1 MQKRCLPENYL
12 DRAIVRI
19 AVTHAAKLL
28 LHGEMPEEA
37 VRRACPG
44 AWEGLRLHVRDQL
57 RERYLAASEA
67 AYLRPEDRIKRTGPI
82 GHAWRLSIMTA
93 RDGLSSRNPR

>member
-19 AVTHAAKLL
+19 AITHASKLL
-28 LHGEMPEEA
+28 VSGEMPEEA

-57 RERYLAASEA
+57 RERDLAASEA
-67 AYLRPEDRIKRTGPI
+67 SYWRPE
-82 GHAWRLSIMTA
+82 RLMKHT
-93 RDGLSSRNPR
+93 NTN